1 MSKSPNNVSKRI
13 NAILNLI
20 IRPLQLLIKPE
31 PAKHSPASN
40 KMTSDIPIL
49 GVNSPEKLA
58 HGQCPHCNA
67 RVYLWMTGDG
77 VELSTSSQM
86 GNIKVPP
93 SRHAAIEEPARSTS

>member
-1 MSKSPNNVSKRI
+1 MSKSPYNISKRI
-13 NAILNLI
+13 NDILNSI

-31 PAKHSPASN
+31 PDKHSTASS

-86 GNIKVPP
+86 RTVKAPP
-93 SRHAAIEEPARSTS
+93 CRRAAIEEPAQSAP